1 MTDLKTYLYYNQ
13 VYLDSASNPER
24 TSPDDILAGH
34 PDKPHAAGESE
45 GKRKSGGSGQKGQVK
60 ISDVLAKKEGDE
72 VWVVIK
78 GNVYKY
84 VSLLE
89 Q

>member
-1 MTDLKTYLYYNQ
+1 VYWADYQTYLYYNR
-13 VYLDSASNPER
+13 VYLDSASRPQA
-24 TSPDDILAGH
+24 TSADDISPGH
-34 PDKPHAAGESE
+34 PDKPHAAANES
-45 GKRKSGGSGQKGQVK
+45 KSGSGKKGQVK

-84 VSLLE
+84 VLVPGGG
-89 Q
+89 

>member
-1 MTDLKTYLYYNQ
+1 M
-13 VYLDSASNPER
+13 
-24 TSPDDILAGH
+24 
-34 PDKPHAAGESE
+34 
-45 GKRKSGGSGQKGQVK
+45 K

-84 VSLLE
+84 VSCLE
-89 Q
+89 VEMRRADKQYDRMVR